1 MPDTNQSRSN
11 NSKESR
17 DTNSKFCC
25 GYSKGFS
32 QMVRKFCGSEDE
44 AFNGGKMLE
53 MMQKMCCSTTVKS
66 DKQ

>member
-1 MPDTNQSRSN
+1 
-11 NSKESR
+11 
-17 DTNSKFCC
+17 
-25 GYSKGFS
+25 
-32 QMVRKFCGSEDE
+32 MVRKFCGSEDE